1 MAPPNKECA
10 ASGLSGAAFSVWRVE
25 CGVWSCVSRTNAFP
39 RGEGAPVRTLGRM
52 RNGERFRF
60 RMYQDKMEPTVRLAP
75 RLPTLL
81 QGNTC
86 RQSSSDLTGA
96 RPPVNYGMIATGN
109 HWNSDSLRGAPPLGE
124 GIDPLK
130 NNLVNFA
137 NEILFNI
144 RTPFGRN
151 PEGHFV

>member
-1 MAPPNKECA
+1 MRRF
-10 ASGLSGAAFSVWRVE
+10 GLVWGGVFSVESGVRSVE
-25 CGVWSCVSRTNAFP
+25 LCIAYQCLP
-39 RGEGAPVRTLGRM
+39 PGEGAPVRTLGRM

-137 NEILFNI
+137 NEILLVDCKMKLD
-144 RTPFGRN
+144 T
-151 PEGHFV
+151 